1 MVTAAFQDQSG
12 DSSHGQLP
20 GSDFAPTLFDELCTL
35 ALKMQVKE
43 SVLSGA
49 YPGTHP
55 HDLLLFVAAIMS
67 CLLIIQALPCV
78 TMKRKRHRE
87 KSDHV
92 RVHFAQP
99 RSTHRIS
106 SLAESIWCSAFSHP
120 QTGSGDH
127 LIARPQTSVKGQP
140 TVLAVLSIPCPS
152 LHSVLAMEVSA
163 ATEYLFPQTS
173 VQPKEKSLSS
183 LNPQACGPK
192 HTFQLPTACY
202 LSNLNLTSSP
212 GQPRDQ
218 RLEPSYS
225 SRERR
230 LSSESR
236 RDNGEYPEKDKVPH
250 GLQSVRES
258 RPNSGSVAL
267 LNAHSLSSDLVSSIT
282 LSSPEPHQLAQAPGM
297 WVPVAGESQ
306 PSHWPPKFWSCLQ
319 DKSTKPNPRLKDLPG
334 QNGEAPV
341 ATFNP
346 SVTIASPSVN
356 QPKRSTGG
364 YSAGLRST
372 TGASDQNGRH
382 PKVAGDDGSFTVSHP
397 TNSSHLGCLKVNV
410 SKDHSTEQTPSLI
423 SISSHCQGPRP
434 LPAPTSSVS
443 KLQWKSEASFAAPT
457 HMVPSQCD
465 EFVEIPLDETF
476 PPNPKAVPERKAW
489 LAVSEPLSELCTKIL
504 PSSIFNCFHIPATGK
519 LRAPVGK
526 SQVTASSN
534 TLSVRVESG
543 APGSGTGLDAGHL
556 WGKILN
562 VSRSRHEALPWGET
576 FADLLF
582 QEIFKPS
589 EILKSDPPISSR
601 RTELGGQSEFQLST
615 VERSKTCKDQDGTE
629 SVIPVNKE
637 LFTSIPGQ
645 PNRLEQF
652 IHNSHSEFATP

>member
-1 MVTAAFQDQSG
+1 
-12 DSSHGQLP
+12 
-20 GSDFAPTLFDELCTL
+20 
-35 ALKMQVKE
+35 
-43 SVLSGA
+43 
-49 YPGTHP
+49 
-55 HDLLLFVAAIMS
+55 MS

-78 TMKRKRHRE
+78 TMKRKQHRE

-99 RSTHRIS
+99 RSTYLIS
-106 SLAESIWCSAFSHP
+106 SLVESICCSAFSHP
-120 QTGSGDH
+120 QTGSCDH

-140 TVLAVLSIPCPS
+140 TVLPVLSIPCPS
-152 LHSVLAMEVSA
+152 LHSVLAMEVPA

-183 LNPQACGPK
+183 LNPQTCGPK

-218 RLEPSYS
+218 RLEPTYS

-250 GLQSVRES
+250 GLQSVPAS
-258 RPNSGSVAL
+258 RSNSGPLAM
-267 LNAHSLSSDLVSSIT
+267 LNAHSLSSDLVNSIT
-282 LSSPEPHQLAQAPGM
+282 VTSPEPDQLAQAPGM
-297 WVPVAGESQ
+297 WVAVAREGQ
-306 PSHWPPKFWSCLQ
+306 PSNRPPKFWSCLQ
-319 DKSTKPNPRLKDLPG
+319 DKSPKPNLPG
-334 QNGEAPV
+334 QNGKALV
-341 ATFNP
+341 ATLNP

-356 QPKRSTGG
+356 QPKRSTGD

-382 PKVAGDDGSFTVSHP
+382 PKVAGDDGPFTVSHP
-397 TNSSHLGCLKVNV
+397 TNSSHLGCLKVSV
-410 SKDHSTEQTPSLI
+410 SKDHSIEQTPSRI
-423 SISSHCQGPRP
+423 SISSHCQGPRLL

-457 HMVPSQCD
+457 HMVPSQRD
-465 EFVEIPLDETF
+465 EFVEIPLDEIF
-476 PPNPKAVPERKAW
+476 PPNPKAVPEKKAW
-489 LAVSEPLSELCTKIL
+489 LSVSEPLSELCTKIL
-504 PSSIFNCFHIPATGK
+504 PSSIFNCFHIPTTGK
-519 LRAPVGK
+519 LRAPIGK
-526 SQVTASSN
+526 SHVTASSN

-562 VSRSRHEALPWGET
+562 VSKPRHKSLPWGET
-576 FADLLF
+576 FANLLF

-589 EILKSDPPISSR
+589 ENLKSDPPISSR
-601 RTELGGQSEFQLST
+601 RTEWGGQNEFQLAT
-615 VERSKTCKDQDGTE
+615 VERSMTCIDQAGTD
-629 SVIPVNKE
+629 SVIPVNKVV
-637 LFTSIPGQ
+637 FTSIPGQ
-645 PNRLEQF
+645 PNRPEQF
-652 IHNSHSEFATP
+652 IHNSHGESSVP